1 MIPLSCHTR
10 VYLALGATDMRKEI
24 NGHSVLVEGALAFDV
39 FSGHL
44 FVFYNHRRTTL
55 KILFWDRN
63 GFTLYQKRL
72 EKDRFKW
79 PESREEIMQV
89 TTRELSFLLEG
100 LDLEGVPGSADSTNP
115 AQGAFGEGIELCPQ
129 LAQVNPI
136 CGRRPHYA

>member
-72 EKDRFKW
+72 EKDRVTV
-79 PESREEIMQV
+79 ERERDKA
-89 TTRELSFLLEG
+89 TAKLSNEQFLAKAPAEVVAKIRGRLEKAEADLARIAAQLG
-100 LDLEGVPGSADSTNP
+100 ALD
-115 AQGAFGEGIELCPQ
+115 
-129 LAQVNPI
+129 
-136 CGRRPHYA
+136 R